1 MALILYAFQDL
12 SVSEALQMAKKFDIK
27 RSMNKDLI
35 YGGLLELSRNRL
47 VWHESSVSPEY
58 SQLTDEGKD
67 AIIHIVENMFR
78 GLQTI
83 HNQELAEEAKR
94 QTLEALK

>member
-1 MALILYAFQDL
+1 
-12 SVSEALQMAKKFDIK
+12 MAKKFDIK

-35 YGGLLELSRNRL
+35 YGGLLELSRNKL
-47 VWHESSVSPEY
+47 VWHESTVSPEY
-58 SQLTDEGKD
+58 SYLTDDGKA

-83 HNQELAEEAKR
+83 HETELKEEAKR
-94 QTLEALK
+94 QTLEALKS

>member
-1 MALILYAFQDL
+1 
-12 SVSEALQMAKKFDIK
+12 MAKKFNL
-27 RSMNKDLI
+27 RRNMNKDII
-35 YGGLLELSRNRL
+35 YGSLLELSRNQQ

-58 SQLTDEGKD
+58 SQLTDEGKE

>member
-1 MALILYAFQDL
+1 
-12 SVSEALQMAKKFDIK
+12 MAKKFDIK

-35 YGGLLELSRNRL
+35 YGGLLELSKNKL

-58 SQLTDEGKD
+58 SHLTEDGKD

-78 GLQTI
+78 GLQVI
-83 HNQELAEEAKR
+83 HQTELKEEAKK
-94 QTLEALK
+94 QTLEALKA